1 VTGGPKPASP
11 ITERSLAATTCP
23 SCGRAPMVERVAR
36 RGKNAGER
44 FLGCRAYP
52 QCRGTRPI
60 GEASQR
66 PIEVAPPSPVTTPTR
81 DVPGGSA
88 RARHDKLDAEH
99 HEYVRSVRGRIIA
112 VGIAGV
118 ILGVLWMSSGRT
130 IYIFQPVFG
139 LYLAIVSII
148 WTLGRLFVTPQHIR
162 AWRVGAVGEEKTA
175 AALERLGDSWVVLHD
190 RRIPGSRANIDHIAI
205 GPPGVFV
212 IESKDYSGQVS
223 LGGNEIR
230 VNGRR
235 VGWVDQVRREADA
248 VLAVLPADFQK
259 SPAPVTPIICVHRAS
274 IPWLRSSAGGVWVVS
289 GGGLVK
295 RFSDAPALL
304 DDHRVREIA
313 VELDRRLRRAT

>member
-1 VTGGPKPASP
+1 
-11 ITERSLAATTCP
+11 
-23 SCGRAPMVERVAR
+23 MVERVAR
-36 RGKNAGER
+36 QGKNPGAK

-52 QCRGTRPI
+52 QCKGTRPI
-60 GEASQR
+60 GEASPG
-66 PIEVAPPSPVTTPTR
+66 PIEVAPPSQVPVQTR
-81 DVPGGSA
+81 DVAGGSA
-88 RARHDKLDAEH
+88 HARHDKLDTEH
-99 HEYVRSVRGRIIA
+99 REYVRSVRGRLIA

-130 IYIFQPVFG
+130 IYIFQPIFG
-139 LYLAIVSII
+139 LYLAIVSMI

-235 VGWVDQVRREADA
+235 VGWVDQVRRQADA
-248 VLAVLPADFQK
+248 VLAVLPAGEEA
-259 SPAPVTPIICVHRAS
+259 SPTPVTPIICVHRAS
-274 IPWLRSSAGGVWVVS
+274 LPWIRSSAGGVRVVS
-289 GGGLVK
+289 GSGLEK
-295 RFSDAPALL
+295 RLREAPAVL
-304 DDHRVREIA
+304 DDDRIREIA
-313 VELDRRLRRAT
+313 AELDRRLRPAT